1 MKVLHVIPSIAE
13 ISGGP
18 AQAIAPLCEALQK
31 QGTKVLLVTTNA
43 DLNGKLPTGGKE
55 AVVYKNVPTM
65 VFPVQLGS
73 SFKYSR
79 PLSNWLASNVPDF
92 DVVHIHAVF
101 NHACVA
107 AARASRKHGVPYVVR
122 PLGTLDPW
130 SMKQKPLRKSLFWNL
145 AGKRMLR
152 DAAAVHYTARAE
164 KKAVE
169 ESLGLNHGRVVP
181 LGVDT
186 AVDGENYDLARYFP
200 DLDGHQYVLV
210 LSRLHSKKGLDVL
223 LDSFVPL
230 AKQPEF
236 ANWRLVIAGDGPPE
250 YSAKLKQ
257 QVATN
262 DATGLVLFTGWLE
275 GASKKAILQNASLLA
290 LPSRHENFGLCVLE
304 ALAIGVPVLISP
316 DVNLAEDIQSANAGW
331 IAAVDKE
338 SLQKAL
344 VQAMRSPEERKTR
357 GNEGKNFAAKFA
369 WPGVAAQLTSLYS
382 ELLRAKL
389 TE

>member
-18 AQAIAPLCEALQK
+18 GQAIAPLCEALQK
-31 QGTKVLLVTTNA
+31 QGTEVLLVTTNA

-55 AVVYKNVPTM
+55 AVLYKNVPTM

-107 AARASRKHGVPYVVR
+107 AARTSRKHGVPYVVR

-145 AGKRMLR
+145 AGKRMLH
-152 DAAAVHYTARAE
+152 DAAAVHYTTRAE

-169 ESLGLNHGRVVP
+169 ESLGLNHGRVIP

-186 AVDGENYDLARYFP
+186 AVDSENYDLARYFP

-210 LSRLHSKKGLDVL
+210 LSRLHFKKGLDVL

-230 AKQPEF
+230 AKRPEF
-236 ANWRLVIAGDGPPE
+236 ANWRLVIAGDGSPE

-275 GASKKAILQNASLLA
+275 GASRKAILQNASLLA
-290 LPSRHENFGLCVLE
+290 LPSRHENFGLCVIE
-304 ALAIGVPVLISP
+304 ALAVGVPVLLSP
-316 DVNLAEDIQSANAGW
+316 SVNLAEDIQSRHAGW
-331 IAAVDKE
+331 IADIDKK
-338 SLQKAL
+338 SIMHAL
-344 VQAMRSPEERKTR
+344 VEALSSSQERRRR
-357 GNEGKNFAAKFA
+357 GMAGKAFASGFA
-369 WPGVAAQLTSLYS
+369 WEHVAAGLSALYR
-382 ELLRAKL
+382 EIIEAK
-389 TE
+389 

>member
-1 MKVLHVIPSIAE
+1 MRVLHVIPSIAE

-18 AQAIAPLCEALQK
+18 GQAIAPLCEALQK
-31 QGTKVLLVTTNA
+31 QGTDVLLVTTNA
-43 DLNGKLPTGGKE
+43 ELNGRLPINGKE
-55 AVVYKNVPTM
+55 AVLYKNVPTM
-65 VFPVQLGS
+65 VFPAQLGS

-79 PLSNWLASNVPDF
+79 PLSDWLDSNVSNF

-107 AARASRKHGVPYVVR
+107 AARACRKHGVPYVVR

-130 SMKQKPLRKSLFWNL
+130 SMKQKPLRKTLFWNL

-152 DAAAVHYTARAE
+152 DAAAVHYTALAE
-164 KKAVE
+164 MKAVE

-186 AVDGENYDLARYFP
+186 AGDGENYEISRYFP
-200 DLDGHQYVLV
+200 QVAGHPYVLV

-230 AKQPEF
+230 AKQAEF
-236 ANWRLVIAGDGPPE
+236 ANWRLVIAGDGPQE

-257 QVATN
+257 QVAAN
-262 DATGLVLFTGWLE
+262 DATGLVVFTGWLE
-275 GASKKAILQNASLLA
+275 GVPKKAILQNASLLA
-290 LPSRHENFGLCVLE
+290 LPSRHENFGLCVVE
-304 ALAIGVPVLISP
+304 ALAVGVPVLISP

-344 VQAMRSPEERKTR
+344 ADAMRSPEERKTR
-357 GNEGKNFAAKFA
+357 GDAGKHFASRFA
-369 WPGVAAQLTSLYS
+369 WPGVAAELTSLYS
-382 ELLRAKL
+382 ELIHAN
-389 TE
+389 